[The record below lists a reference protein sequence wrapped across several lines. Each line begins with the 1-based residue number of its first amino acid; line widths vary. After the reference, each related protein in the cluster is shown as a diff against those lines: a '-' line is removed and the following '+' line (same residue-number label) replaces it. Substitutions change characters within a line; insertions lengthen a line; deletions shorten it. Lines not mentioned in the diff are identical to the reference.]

1 MDSKPFDMVLYG
13 ATSFVGEITA
23 RYLVQEVGSNKEI
36 KWAIAGRSESKLNQ
50 LKAALGSDATDLPVI
65 TADSADPESLDLL
78 CKQTRVVISTVGP
91 YALYGEPLIKACVEN
106 GNDYCDLTGEA
117 YWIKLMIDKYQGAAK
132 ESGARIVNCCGFDS
146 IPSDLGTYFLQQAAH
161 KGFGSYFD
169 QVKLGVKAMKGGA
182 SGGTIAS
189 MIEMFIAA
197 KADSQVRK
205 AMGNPYL
212 LCPENHSYKVRQSR
226 LKGAVQDQDF
236 NCWSAPF
243 VMEGINTRVVLRSH
257 ALRDMPY
264 GNQFSYSEVML
275 MGKGNRGRLRALGLS
290 LGLGAFVVGALITPL
305 RKLMQKFLLPKPG
318 EGPSQQEQLN
328 GYFDMRILGKN
339 DQHQLT
345 VKVTGDRDPG
355 YGSTAK
361 MLGQSALCMAFD
373 IDKSDLSG
381 GFWTPSTAMG
391 DQLIQRLCKYSGLSF
406 EVMDES

>member
-1 MDSKPFDMVLYG
+1 MDSKPFDIVLYG

-23 RYLVQEVGSNKEI
+23 RYLLQEIGSNQEI

-50 LKAALGSDATDLPVI
+50 LKASLGSDATDLPI
-65 TADSADPESLDLL
+65 IIADAADAESLDLL

-91 YALYGEPLIKACVEN
+91 YALYGEPLIKACVAN

-117 YWIKLMIDKYQGAAK
+117 YWIKLMMDRYQNAAK
-132 ESGARIVNCCGFDS
+132 KSGARIINCCGFDS
-146 IPSDLGTYFLQQAAH
+146 IPSDLGTYFLQLKAQEST
-161 KGFGSYFD
+161 GNYFKK
-169 QVKLGVKAMKGGA
+169 VKLGVKAMKGGA

-189 MIEMFIAA
+189 MLEMFIAA
-197 KADSQVRK
+197 KADPQVRK
-205 AMGNPYL
+205 AMGNPYI

-226 LKGAVQDQDF
+226 VKGAVYDKDF

-257 ALRDMPY
+257 ALQEMPY
-264 GNQFSYSEVML
+264 GDQFSYSEVML
-275 MGKGNRGRLRALGLS
+275 MGKGYRGRMRSLGLT
-290 LGLGAFVVGALITPL
+290 LGLGAFVLGAFVSPL

-318 EGPSQQEQLN
+318 EGPSEQEQLD
-328 GYFDMRILGKN
+328 GYFDMRILGK
-339 DQHQLT
+339 DEQHQLT

-361 MLGQSALCMAFD
+361 MLAQSALCIAYD
-373 IDKSDLSG
+373 IDKSDLPG

-391 DQLIQRLCKYSGLSF
+391 DQLIRRLCKYAGLTF
-406 EVMDES
+406 ECID

>member
-1 MDSKPFDMVLYG
+1 MDSKPFDIVLYG

-23 RYLVQEVGSNKEI
+23 RYLLQEIGSNQEI

-50 LKAALGSDATDLPVI
+50 LKASLGSDATDLPI
-65 TADSADPESLDLL
+65 IIADAADAESLDLL

-91 YALYGEPLIKACVEN
+91 YALYGEPLIKACVAN

-117 YWIKLMIDKYQGAAK
+117 YWIKLMMDRYQNAAK
-132 ESGARIVNCCGFDS
+132 ESGARIINCCGFDS
-146 IPSDLGTYFLQQAAH
+146 IPSDLGTYFLQQKAQESS
-161 KGFGSYFD
+161 GNYFKK
-169 QVKLGVKAMKGGA
+169 VKLGVKAMKGGA

-189 MIEMFIAA
+189 MLEMFIAA
-197 KADSQVRK
+197 KADPQVRK
-205 AMGNPYL
+205 AMGNPYI

-226 LKGAVQDQDF
+226 VKGAVYDKDF

-257 ALRDMPY
+257 ALQEMPY
-264 GNQFSYSEVML
+264 GDQFSYSEVML
-275 MGKGNRGRLRALGLS
+275 MGKGYRGRMRSLGLT
-290 LGLGAFVVGALITPL
+290 LGLGAFVLGAFVSPL

-318 EGPSQQEQLN
+318 EGPSEQEQLE
-328 GYFDMRILGKN
+328 GYFDMRILGK
-339 DQHQLT
+339 DEQHQLT

-361 MLGQSALCMAFD
+361 MLAQSALCIAYD
-373 IDKSDLSG
+373 IDKSDLPG

-391 DQLIQRLCKYSGLSF
+391 DQLIRRLCKYAGLTF
-406 EVMDES
+406 ECID